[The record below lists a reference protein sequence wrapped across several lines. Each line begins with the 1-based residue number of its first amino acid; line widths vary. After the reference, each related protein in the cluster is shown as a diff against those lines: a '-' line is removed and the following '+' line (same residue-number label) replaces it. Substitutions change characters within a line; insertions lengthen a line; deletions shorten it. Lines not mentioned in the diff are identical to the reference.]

1 MQPRSVRTLDLG
13 ALLLLALLPMA
24 LLGDCLF
31 GGRTFL
37 PFDLAECPPV
47 GPTLPADELA
57 AMRTGCNYD
66 ATEPN
71 IWFVPELALARAAVA
86 NGEYPHWNPC
96 ARNGAPLAAHGHLGL
111 LDPLHWPALLF
122 ADPAKGLLYLTYVM
136 FALAGALMYGLLR
149 ELELRPSAAL
159 FGAVAFEFSGTLLA
173 NGHWYMRME
182 PLALLPGMLWMLLRL
197 ERARGAVRGLPAA
210 GLAAAVAC
218 CLLAGFPPF
227 AIPVLLF
234 AGLAGLLLAL
244 HRVRTEGRRGALR
257 LLGWI
262 AGAFAVG
269 ALLASAQLLQM
280 ALFYPESNRPPDPTL
295 ASASRFA
302 FDPMGLLGYL
312 FPDIFSHPGDRL
324 LPGVRSPL
332 VWLLYSRTEWGAGAD
347 AAQRLLLPDHYN
359 FTEYALF
366 PGTLPL
372 LLAVYGL
379 CARGPRW
386 RFLCLLA
393 LLLLFGLAIGAGPLR
408 YAFAVP
414 GIQAVPPYRFAG
426 PACVFVAMLAG
437 LGVDRLGAA
446 KSPWLL
452 RGLCAVWLIAGAYCL
467 GSSSSLAHEGA
478 AAETRWLLAITD
490 RYRASAP
497 LIDPNLKPADVKP
510 ELVRS
515 HLFTATDDAGG
526 KVDQLRLGRERLQD
540 NLDRGGFAL
549 LFGALAALL
558 LSARG
563 RALALPAWLCAPL
576 LLLTAGELGWY
587 GRQLNR
593 GRDPG
598 HPLDTPVHQFLRE
611 QRAATAD
618 AGGFL
623 VARANAG
630 GGDPWHLPPGTL
642 ARLGIRDLDFYSFVD
657 GRSSE
662 PIRRLYGDAFMIRD
676 YLPSALPDDARLQLP
691 WWDAMG
697 LRYLFATRPMQFAG
711 VRVGPVLQGARD
723 EFFVYQRP
731 DALPRAWVVPM
742 IQTVADPPSADD
754 HDDAPKQLA
763 DGDKTLGPAELDA
776 VVAKDWTPR
785 DRVVMTAGEAQR
797 LPAIPRNPAAKA
809 RKVTFA
815 EEEQAR
821 VSLTVAAGP
830 PGYLVLADTYM
841 RGWTAEVDGKPAVLA
856 RGNVCQRVVAVP
868 AGECTVEFRYR
879 TPGLTGGLLLSALGV
894 IATAAL
900 AWLGWRERRLRWNF
914 EPDDL
919 VDVDSVAPIQD

>member
-1 MQPRSVRTLDLG
+1 MQPRSVRALDLG
-13 ALLLLALLPMA
+13 ALLLLALLPMV

-31 GGRTFL
+31 QGRRFL
-37 PFDLAECPPV
+37 PYDLAEFPPV
-47 GPTLPADELA
+47 GPTLPADVLA
-57 AMRTGCNYD
+57 AMRTGANYD
-66 ATEPN
+66 ATEPDV
-71 IWFVPELALARAAVA
+71 WFLPELTLARSALA
-86 NGEYPHWNPC
+86 NGEYPQWNPY
-96 ARNGAPLAAHGHLGL
+96 ARAGAPLTAHGHLGL

-122 ADPAKGLLYLTYVM
+122 ADPANGLLYLTYVA

-149 ELELRPSAAL
+149 ELELRPSGAL

-197 ERARGAVRGLPAA
+197 QRARGAVRGLPAA
-210 GLAAAVAC
+210 GLAAMVGC
-218 CLLAGFPPF
+218 CWLAGFPPF
-227 AIPVLLF
+227 AIPVTLF

-244 HRVRTEGRRGALR
+244 QRVRTEGRRGAMM
-257 LLGWI
+257 LLCWI
-262 AGAFAVG
+262 AGAFALG
-269 ALLASAQLLQM
+269 LLLACAQFLPQ
-280 ALFYPESNRPPDPTL
+280 ALFFPESNRPPAPTL

-312 FPDIFSHPGDRL
+312 FPDVFSHPGDRL
-324 LPGVRSPL
+324 LPGMRSPL
-332 VWLLYSRTEWGAGAD
+332 VWLLFSRTEWGGSAD
-347 AAQRLLLPDHYN
+347 AGKHLLLPDYN

-372 LLAVYGL
+372 LFAVYGL

-386 RFLCLLA
+386 RFLCLGA
-393 LLLLFGLAIGAGPLR
+393 LLLLFGLAIGTGPLR
-408 YAFAVP
+408 FAFALP

-426 PACVFVAMLAG
+426 PACAFVAMLAG

-446 KSPWLL
+446 RSPWLL
-452 RGLCAVWLIAGAYCL
+452 RGLCAVWLCAGAYCL

-478 AAETRWLLAITD
+478 LAETRWLSAITD

-497 LIDPNLKPADVKP
+497 LIDPNLQPELVKP
-510 ELVRS
+510 EMVRD
-515 HLFTATDDAGG
+515 HLFTAIDDAGG
-526 KVDQLRLGRERLQD
+526 KVDRLRLGRERLQD

-558 LSARG
+558 LSARSRTG
-563 RALALPAWLCAPL
+563 ALPAWVCAPL
-576 LLLTAGELGWY
+576 LLLTAGELGVY

-598 HPLDTPVHQFLRE
+598 HPLDTPVHEFLRTE
-611 QRAATAD
+611 RAAAAET
-618 AGGFL
+618 GGFM
-623 VARANAG
+623 VARANPG

-642 ARLGIRDLDFYSFVD
+642 ARLSIRDLNFYTFVD

-697 LRYLFATRPMQFAG
+697 LRYLFSTRPMQFAG
-711 VRVGPVLQGARD
+711 VRVGPLLQGARD

-731 DALPRAWVVPM
+731 DALPRAWVAPM
-742 IQTVADPPSADD
+742 IQTVADPPSAGA
-754 HDDAPKQLA
+754 HDDAPMPLA
-763 DGDKTLGPAELDA
+763 DGDATVGPAEIDA
-776 VVAKDWTPR
+776 VLAKDWAPR
-785 DRVVMTAGEAQR
+785 DRVVMTAGEGQR
-797 LPAIPRNPAAKA
+797 LPAVPRNPAAKA

-815 EEEQAR
+815 TEDRAQL
-821 VSLTVAAGP
+821 SLTVGAGP
-830 PGYLVLADTYM
+830 AGYLVLADTYM

-856 RGNVCQRVVAVP
+856 RGNVYQRVVAVP

-879 TPGLTGGLLLSALGV
+879 TPGLTAGLLLSALGLL
-894 IATAAL
+894 ATAAI
-900 AWLGWRERRLRWNF
+900 AWLGWRERRLRWKF
-914 EPDDL
+914 EPDDV
-919 VDVDSVAPIQD
+919 VDVDEVAPIQD